1 LSFRSIV
8 RHSSLTASS
17 WTVSA
22 SLATWQNAM
31 ARWETG
37 SSYSEGGIDQINHV
51 IVCIIRH
58 KLQRLGNGNPSHGC

>member
-31 ARWETG
+31 AQT
-37 SSYSEGGIDQINHV
+37 
-51 IVCIIRH
+51 
-58 KLQRLGNGNPSHGC
+58 